1 LPLHIISSGLKNN
14 FKFGLQRQVFM
25 GIIRGI
31 GILLEGGMIM
41 EHKKPARR
49 RFNWFMLLMG
59 GVIIYF
65 SSILVSQQVY
75 LHQVSEDQ
83 AAAEARLA
91 AAKQENDA
99 LLQEKENLN
108 KPEYIEKTAR
118 EELGMTRHGE
128 LPYST
133 GRK

>member
-1 LPLHIISSGLKNN
+1 
-14 FKFGLQRQVFM
+14 M

-49 RFNWFMLLMG
+49 RFNWFVLLMG

-75 LHQVSEDQ
+75 LHQVAEDQ

-91 AAKQENDA
+91 AAKQENES
-99 LLQEKENLN
+99 LRQEKENLN
-108 KPEYIEKTAR
+108 KLEYIEKTAR

-133 GRK
+133 GHK

>member
-1 LPLHIISSGLKNN
+1 
-14 FKFGLQRQVFM
+14 M

>member
-1 LPLHIISSGLKNN
+1 
-14 FKFGLQRQVFM
+14 M
-25 GIIRGI
+25 DIIRGI